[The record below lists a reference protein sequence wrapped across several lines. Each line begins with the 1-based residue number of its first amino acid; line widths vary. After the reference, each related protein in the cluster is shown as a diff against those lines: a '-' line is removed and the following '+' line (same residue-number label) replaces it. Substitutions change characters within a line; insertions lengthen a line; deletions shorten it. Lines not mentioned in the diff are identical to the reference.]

1 MRANTSFSSGQPRW
15 RWASGWARP
24 RSSRPRRAL
33 GHLETEGVV
42 PRHAHA
48 QVGHH
53 QRIADHVMAQP
64 VAGEPAQPVVQR
76 GSGQVGSSIR
86 VERQAQPF
94 RRRPIKPARYG
105 FVIVIVRRLGEH
117 APYQRIERHGHG
129 AQGRDLDALR
139 DHGIAHAVFG
149 RHPARQTETQI
160 DRAECQRRRQQ
171 SARARRHARGDRIQR
186 RRQQRHRIDRVDDEH
201 GRPAFR
207 HRRQRPEQLGAIDG
221 EGVQQRMCHQNQP
234 ERQEQPPA
242 PIRSLPP
249 IPTYQPGQQRRQA
262 GQDEQRM
269 GKPR

>member
-1 MRANTSFSSGQPRW
+1 MRRRVKRHGAASRLATTMRLTAARRCAAAWARTWRKAWSDQARSGNGGCASRMRANTSFSSGQPRC
-15 RWASGWARP
+15 RWANGWARP

-171 SARARRHARGDRIQR
+171 SARAPSCPRRPHTAT
-186 RRQQRHRIDRVDDEH
+186 
-201 GRPAFR
+201 
-207 HRRQRPEQLGAIDG
+207 
-221 EGVQQRMCHQNQP
+221 
-234 ERQEQPPA
+234 PPA
-242 PIRSLPP
+242 AAPYR
-249 IPTYQPGQQRRQA
+249 PGR
-262 GQDEQRM
+262 
-269 GKPR
+269 